1 MTAARSE
8 SAAADARRERRQR
21 LAGRPENVDAL
32 RADRL
37 AAYERLLSQMN
48 VAAVLRSLGCDGDFN
63 VVVVPSGGGKSR
75 VFVDGFDRFDGEYR
89 RFKLVRSGS
98 RYSLTEVAR

>member
-1 MTAARSE
+1 MTGARSE

-21 LAGRPENVDAL
+21 LAGRPENV
-32 RADRL
+32 
-37 AAYERLLSQMN
+37 
-48 VAAVLRSLGCDGDFN
+48 AVLRAEKSARWHRILSEMNVGSVLRKLGCDGDYTVS
-63 VVVVPSGGGKSR
+63 VVGQR

-98 RYSLTEVAR
+98 RYSLVEVAR